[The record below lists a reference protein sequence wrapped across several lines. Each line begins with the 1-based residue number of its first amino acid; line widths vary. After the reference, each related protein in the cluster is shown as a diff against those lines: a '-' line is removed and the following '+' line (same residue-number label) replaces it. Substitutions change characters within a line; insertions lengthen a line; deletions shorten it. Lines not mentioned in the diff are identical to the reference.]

1 MLNRKKYIC
10 CIQKLIPR
18 NRNSVS
24 VFRNIAGHIWRVWF
38 FINAFVFFLL
48 LYPLVLIFISR
59 EVWFRHV
66 FILIRIWARCVIFFS
81 GISCKVSGAALLK
94 PRTAY
99 VLCPNHS
106 SILDIL
112 ISYVA
117 IPEYFH
123 FMGKAELTKIPLF
136 GIFFRKMNIAVDRS
150 SLKASYGAYQRAH
163 DDIQKG
169 ISIGIFPEATIPN
182 CTPKLGPFKNGAFK
196 LAIENQIP
204 VVPITYVN
212 TYKIMPDIDKTC
224 GGQPGKVYVYIHQP
238 IITKGMTE
246 ADIKTLRELTIQAI
260 SSAL

>member
-1 MLNRKKYIC
+1 MKK
-10 CIQKLIPR
+10 
-18 NRNSVS
+18 
-24 VFRNIAGHIWRVWF
+24 IAGNIWRAWF
-38 FINAFVFFLL
+38 FANAFILFIL

-59 EVWFRHV
+59 EKWFPYV
-66 FILIRIWARCVIFFS
+66 FKLTRFWARCVLFFS
-81 GISCKVSGAALLK
+81 GIRCVINGRNHLSKNQ
-94 PRTAY
+94 AY
-99 VLCPNHS
+99 VFCPNHS

-117 IPEYFH
+117 IPHYFH

-136 GIFFRKMNIAVDRS
+136 GIFFRRMNISVDRS

-204 VVPITYVN
+204 VVPITYLN
-212 TYKIMPDIDKTC
+212 TCKIMPDIDKSC
-224 GGQPGKVYVYIHQP
+224 VSKPGTVRVYIHKP
-238 IITKGMTE
+238 IETKGMTD
-246 ADIKTLRELTIQAI
+246 AGLKMLRDETIAAI
-260 SSAL
+260 SSKLAD